1 MRLLGTLALVAGL
14 AAMFAGP
21 AQAETNFPVIGGSG
35 NGSFEDRCPA
45 GQYLI
50 GIRGHAGAWTDEVQI
65 VCERIYQPNPGD
77 SPLMSGSDLALH
89 NLYFGAP
96 RGGGGGGPISAFC
109 PQSEVV
115 GLFPYMTDGNRQVK
129 AFTLTCNAK
138 NRSPEFYVQFNL
150 SRSTVSINYNSHSDA
165 PGRQR
170 CPSGEVGVGLRGR
183 YGQDVNAISL
193 ICDTFNVPP
202 LTDAV
207 VHPNQPAPP
216 TPNNL
221 PIKVTGV
228 QSGAANRWP
237 ASLFPGDWAVR
248 SNMGTFELDM
258 VQLSSSALFGD
269 IANGNAVDKGT
280 LRGTQS
286 DSLHAQLTLKQP
298 GRNRSGIISI
308 TVSSDGKSFTG
319 SGTLSDGQPITWR
332 GTKKLP
338 AAH

>member
-1 MRLLGTLALVAGL
+1 M
-14 AAMFAGP
+14 
-21 AQAETNFPVIGGSG
+21 
-35 NGSFEDRCPA
+35 
-45 GQYLI
+45 
-50 GIRGHAGAWTDEVQI
+50 
-65 VCERIYQPNPGD
+65 
-77 SPLMSGSDLALH
+77 
-89 NLYFGAP
+89 
-96 RGGGGGGPISAFC
+96 
-109 PQSEVV
+109 
-115 GLFPYMTDGNRQVK
+115 
-129 AFTLTCNAK
+129 
-138 NRSPEFYVQFNL
+138 
-150 SRSTVSINYNSHSDA
+150 
-165 PGRQR
+165 
-170 CPSGEVGVGLRGR
+170 GLRGR

-258 VQLSSSALFGD
+258 VQLSSSTLFGD

-298 GRNRSGIISI
+298 GRNRSGTISI

-332 GTKKLP
+332 GTKKPP